1 MWRQHLLIHMNFVAI
16 SINIVAS
23 KELELCDHFMGG
35 SATNRSACFH
45 YHLKQC
51 RGACGGHE
59 TPEEYNQRAE
69 EARLRLRQVFD
80 DDFLLFDRGR
90 THEEEAVVLVQ
101 DGAYRGFTFISK
113 EEAHDIPS
121 IINSIKPLRSHPD
134 TARIIQR
141 YVSDKGG
148 RMVDLRTGK
157 RRSLV

>member
-1 MWRQHLLIHMNFVAI
+1 M
-16 SINIVAS
+16 
-23 KELELCDHFMGG
+23 
-35 SATNRSACFH
+35 
-45 YHLKQC
+45 
-51 RGACGGHE
+51 
-59 TPEEYNQRAE
+59 RAE

-90 THEEEAVVLVQ
+90 THDEEAVVLVQ
-101 DGAYRGFTFISK
+101 NGEYRGFAFISK
-113 EEAHDIPS
+113 EETHDLSS
-121 IINSIKPLRSHPD
+121 IIEAIKPLKSHPD